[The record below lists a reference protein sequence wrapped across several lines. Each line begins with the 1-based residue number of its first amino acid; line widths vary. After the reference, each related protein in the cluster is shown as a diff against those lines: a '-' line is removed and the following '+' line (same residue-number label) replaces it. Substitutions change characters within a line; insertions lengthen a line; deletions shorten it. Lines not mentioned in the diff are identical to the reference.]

1 MFPQQLKLIETQTKR
16 LNLRLSGVLTWALQV
31 SDVSCQLK
39 THSFPMSFDWLIIA
53 GLEFYL
59 YPWHEDFHQTLV
71 HQTSEPRNFNVCWRA
86 LKTIKSFD

>member
-1 MFPQQLKLIETQTKR
+1 MIEIQTKR

-53 GLEFYL
+53 GLQFNL
-59 YPWHEDFHQTLV
+59 YPWQKDFHPTFLQTLV
-71 HQTSEPRNFNVCWRA
+71 QTSEPRNY
-86 LKTIKSFD
+86 